1 MKGSLVGEMA
11 VNSAKRTNSES
22 DPVGP
27 ASLTRQEL
35 HALVWAHP
43 VSHLAKR
50 FGISDQGLAKICDRF
65 DIPRPRAGHWNK
77 IAAGKG
83 IATPALPPA
92 RTGTDETITIV
103 PPTAGGVTP
112 VGHSALAA
120 ARQNARPVHVT
131 ERLSDPHP
139 IIAGWLADRKE
150 AIAKGRSVAD
160 IWANRPVPAAPF
172 TPTERRRLRVL
183 DALLKALEAA
193 QVVVTENG
201 RRGLVARCGRDEI
214 EFQVKPKL
222 KEVRQPLT
230 PEERRWYAGKEY
242 RRELVETDTLV
253 FEVKRWLPG
262 DLPHKWQDGRKGTIE
277 TMAGDILVTLLAAF
291 PLMAMARERAEERER
306 LRQIE
311 ERRRYE
317 LQQQRKL
324 EENRFRRLLE
334 HAGKWREAELAR
346 DFLGALRAA
355 IPDSTSLIDGKPAGE
370 WLEWAE
376 ARASLHD
383 PLQSDP
389 LGIFETIAKV
399 TNWTYRDT

>member
-1 MKGSLVGEMA
+1 
-11 VNSAKRTNSES
+11 
-22 DPVGP
+22 
-27 ASLTRQEL
+27 
-35 HALVWAHP
+35 
-43 VSHLAKR
+43 
-50 FGISDQGLAKICDRF
+50 
-65 DIPRPRAGHWNK
+65 
-77 IAAGKG
+77 
-83 IATPALPPA
+83 
-92 RTGTDETITIV
+92 
-103 PPTAGGVTP
+103 
-112 VGHSALAA
+112 
-120 ARQNARPVHVT
+120 
-131 ERLSDPHP
+131 
-139 IIAGWLADRKE
+139 
-150 AIAKGRSVAD
+150 
-160 IWANRPVPAAPF
+160 
-172 TPTERRRLRVL
+172 
-183 DALLKALEAA
+183 
-193 QVVVTENG
+193 
-201 RRGLVARCGRDEI
+201 
-214 EFQVKPKL
+214 
-222 KEVRQPLT
+222 
-230 PEERRWYAGKEY
+230 
-242 RRELVETDTLV
+242 
-253 FEVKRWLPG
+253 
-262 DLPHKWQDGRKGTIE
+262 
-277 TMAGDILVTLLAAF
+277 MAGDILVTLLAAF

>member
-1 MKGSLVGEMA
+1 MKGNLVGGMA
-11 VNSAKRTNSES
+11 VNSAKQTNSDS
-22 DPVGP
+22 DPIGP

-35 HALVWAHP
+35 YVLVWAHP

-50 FGISDQGLAKICDRF
+50 FGISGQGLAKICDRF

-77 IAAGKG
+77 VAAGKD
-83 IATPALPPA
+83 IAMPALPPA
-92 RTGTDETITIV
+92 RTGMDEMVTIV
-103 PPTAGGVTP
+103 RPTDGGVTP
-112 VGHSALAA
+112 AGHSALAA
-120 ARQNARPVHVT
+120 ARRNARPVSVT

-150 AIAKGRSVAD
+150 AIAKKRCVAD

-193 QVVVTENG
+193 QVVVAETG

-277 TMAGDILVTLLAAF
+277 TMVGDILVTLLAAF
-291 PLMAMARERAEERER
+291 PLMAIARERAEERER
-306 LRQIE
+306 LRQID

-376 ARASLHD
+376 ACASLHD

-389 LGIFETIAKV
+389 LGIFESIAKV